1 MLLSGINIVISW
13 LIISSVTFNYFVIMY
28 LRGGIPM
35 KCGAKCFT
43 VEAEINGKMQSIPV
57 TARTS
62 IQARKALSLEYGN
75 EIKIIAVK
83 ADPVTY

>member
-1 MLLSGINIVISW
+1 MYVRGVI
-13 LIISSVTFNYFVIMY
+13 F
-28 LRGGIPM
+28 M

-43 VEAEINGKMQSIPV
+43 VEVDINGKMQSIPV

-62 IQARKALSLEYGN
+62 IQARKALTLEYGK

-83 ADPVTY
+83 ADSE